1 MWSEGTIGIPDA
13 KDKDRYTVCHYWVK
27 HYDEPSETYGING
40 GKISKLM
47 ITVNGIITANYDRG
61 WDVEPQ
67 DEPTR
72 MAYSILLYQ
81 YN

>member
-1 MWSEGTIGIPDA
+1 MGDIKNDGCLLTVSGTAIDFGA
-13 KDKDRYTVCHYWVK
+13 FLTVTAGEQERYR
-27 HYDEPSETYGING
+27 S
-40 GKISKLM
+40 GKL
-47 ITVNGIITANYDRG
+47 GFALLL

>member
-27 HYDEPSETYGING
+27 HYDEP
-40 GKISKLM
+40 
-47 ITVNGIITANYDRG
+47 
-61 WDVEPQ
+61 
-67 DEPTR
+67 TR